1 MDYTQEVLNYVKS
14 LYDGEVSTM
23 EVTKQ
28 GKKVTGIVFG
38 AKDSDVRAILYPYEY
53 ENRNESAEYAASD
66 MIRRFKDEETNHM
79 SQEIKDRKDEITDII
94 DNWEEYVYMR
104 ALPNGN
110 AMPYINVP
118 GSPYFIGVT
127 FEHNYSNA
135 EVEKFCVK
143 NFLDRYIQIYDM
155 MSAIFRVRSEEGGV
169 DNLPETL
176 NIDDMNVV
184 SAFNIPGVT
193 ATILKPEVLHY
204 IADKYGYN
212 KMIILPSSIHEVI
225 ILNGEK
231 YDEDTEEELGDL
243 VRSVNASCV
252 DPDEV
257 YSDSYYIYDNNE
269 NTLITCI

>member
-1 MDYTQEVLNYVKS
+1 
-14 LYDGEVSTM
+14 
-23 EVTKQ
+23 
-28 GKKVTGIVFG
+28 
-38 AKDSDVRAILYPYEY
+38 
-53 ENRNESAEYAASD
+53 
-66 MIRRFKDEETNHM
+66 M

-104 ALPNGN
+104 ALPNGK
-110 AMPYINVP
+110 AMPYINIP
-118 GSPYFIGVT
+118 GSSYFIGVT

-184 SAFNIPGVT
+184 SAPNIPGVT

-225 ILNGEK
+225 ILNGEN
-231 YDEDTEEELGDL
+231 YGEEEEKAFGDM
-243 VRSVNASCV
+243 VKSVNASCV

-257 YSDSYYIYDNNE
+257 YSDFYYMYDRNK